1 MVMENFCFG
10 RLNCIAD
17 LFTGNSSSLLN
28 FQINRYLPHHLFP
41 LNNVSDPNSIQLW
54 RYEDPHLGP
63 RKMPAFNKPT
73 QGAVRIEDNA
83 VFCVDV
89 EKNKVE
95 LTVNGTRNPIGS
107 QVIYI
112 VQ

>member
-1 MVMENFCFG
+1 
-10 RLNCIAD
+10 
-17 LFTGNSSSLLN
+17 
-28 FQINRYLPHHLFP
+28 
-41 LNNVSDPNSIQLW
+41 
-54 RYEDPHLGP
+54 
-63 RKMPAFNKPT
+63 MPAFNKPT
-73 QGAVRIEDNA
+73 EGAVRIEDSA

-95 LTVNGTRNPIGS
+95 LIVNGTRKLIGS

>member
-1 MVMENFCFG
+1 
-10 RLNCIAD
+10 
-17 LFTGNSSSLLN
+17 
-28 FQINRYLPHHLFP
+28 
-41 LNNVSDPNSIQLW
+41 
-54 RYEDPHLGP
+54 
-63 RKMPAFNKPT
+63 MPAFNKPT
-73 QGAVRIEDNA
+73 HGAVRIEDNA

-95 LTVNGTRNPIGS
+95 LTVNGTRNLIGS